1 MKQAKFTHSPSGKAF
16 QKHTKTIEDQGRKPI
31 DAITNQTK
39 D

>member
-1 MKQAKFTHSPSGKAF
+1 MKQAKFTHSPLGKAF
-16 QKHTKTIEDQGRKPI
+16 EKHKTIEDQGRKPI